1 MNEENK
7 DTKLTNKTE
16 INPVLQKENNN
27 IASIEEQKRTVIE
40 ERKEPVTQ
48 NIQQVNISSQ
58 TDINTTSQIPK
69 EDTINTQ
76 KITNLQKVEEPQLF
90 TKVEETLANEPFEK
104 EEINPTPVINN
115 DKKEETPKK
124 KSKIFPII
132 IGVVALLIAILAI
145 LYFVYNNSKNIFLSA
160 INKEYTE
167 LTRDIHINSPYEDAR
182 KSSIVTEA
190 NANITISDVD
200 ESLLGIEG
208 KKILEEINKINL
220 NYTYGLDYKNKKIA
234 YLMNFTYDQKDMLK
248 INMYGQEKN
257 MYIELKDLFSKYI
270 NIPYEELDTI
280 FDDPNTSLED
290 MKIITKSVK
299 DALLEALEAKD
310 FKTTKEKIKIG
321 SKEEK
326 VKKISYT
333 VDKENALKVITSIV
347 ETLKKDKKF
356 VSTVAK
362 RINKTEDEVNKNL
375 DKIITGYNK
384 EAWEGVTIAVYCKGL
399 NNKAIQYE
407 IVDGSSNTTTIYQKD
422 EKEKKIIFKSGETE
436 ALTLVHE
443 NKTNTKSKTT
453 IKVSS
458 LDLEGIIE
466 KDGNTY
472 DLIIQDSKDTFKIT
486 GKYINN
492 RKDNGNTKTEN
503 INVDLNMESKNQKL
517 ASIKITTNGTS
528 TIGKA
533 VEIKEDL
540 TNSIE
545 IEKMSE
551 VENNEI
557 LTNMMKNET
566 LMKFINS
573 IMDIT
578 NANINAYNE

>member
-1 MNEENK
+1 M
-7 DTKLTNKTE
+7 
-16 INPVLQKENNN
+16 
-27 IASIEEQKRTVIE
+27 
-40 ERKEPVTQ
+40 
-48 NIQQVNISSQ
+48 
-58 TDINTTSQIPK
+58 
-69 EDTINTQ
+69 
-76 KITNLQKVEEPQLF
+76 
-90 TKVEETLANEPFEK
+90 
-104 EEINPTPVINN
+104 
-115 DKKEETPKK
+115 
-124 KSKIFPII
+124 
-132 IGVVALLIAILAI
+132 
-145 LYFVYNNSKNIFLSA
+145 
-160 INKEYTE
+160 
-167 LTRDIHINSPYEDAR
+167 
-182 KSSIVTEA
+182 
-190 NANITISDVD
+190 
-200 ESLLGIEG
+200 
-208 KKILEEINKINL
+208 
-220 NYTYGLDYKNKKIA
+220 
-234 YLMNFTYDQKDMLK
+234 
-248 INMYGQEKN
+248 
-257 MYIELKDLFSKYI
+257 
-270 NIPYEELDTI
+270 
-280 FDDPNTSLED
+280 
-290 MKIITKSVK
+290 
-299 DALLEALEAKD
+299 
-310 FKTTKEKIKIG
+310 
-321 SKEEK
+321 
-326 VKKISYT
+326 
-333 VDKENALKVITSIV
+333 
-347 ETLKKDKKF
+347 
-356 VSTVAK
+356 
-362 RINKTEDEVNKNL
+362 
-375 DKIITGYNK
+375 
-384 EAWEGVTIAVYCKGL
+384 
-399 NNKAIQYE
+399 
-407 IVDGSSNTTTIYQKD
+407 
-422 EKEKKIIFKSGETE
+422 KEKKIIFKSGETE